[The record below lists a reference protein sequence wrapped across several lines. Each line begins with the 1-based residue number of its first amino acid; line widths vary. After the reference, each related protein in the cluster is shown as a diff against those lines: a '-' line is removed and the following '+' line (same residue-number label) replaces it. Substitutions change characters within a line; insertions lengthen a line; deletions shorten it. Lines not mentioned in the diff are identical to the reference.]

1 MKHVLVKGR
10 AVYVGSHIVR
20 MFVSKYL
27 DYNI

>member
-20 MFVSKYL
+20 IFVSKVFRL
-27 DYNI
+27 